1 MTTKPHIRRYLCRMD
16 TRQVGH
22 LFTDCLVIGGGV
34 AGLRAALAAAQAG
47 TVRVLVKDAA
57 TESNTYYAQGG
68 IAAVLRDEDSIEA
81 HVQDTLRT
89 GCGICD
95 ENAVRTVVS
104 QAPQRIN
111 ELRQWNA
118 PFDMDG
124 DKIAVGREGGHS
136 CARVAH
142 ALGDATGKALANTLL
157 EQVRRNRQIKLFEQ
171 CFAIDLLT
179 ENNICLGALTWH
191 PHHGYQCIWARRT
204 VLASGGAGRL
214 WRETTNPQVATA
226 DGLAMAYRAGAV
238 LADLEFMQFHPTT
251 LYVAGASRML
261 ITEALRGAGAHLV
274 NSRGERFMHN
284 YHEMAELAPRDVVSR
299 AIGEYLNQTG
309 ATSAFLDV
317 RHLGKEW
324 LARRFPTVSEVCRS
338 FDIDVDTDLIP
349 IRPSAHYMV
358 GGVKT
363 DLTGRTSI
371 AHLFACG
378 EAAAT
383 GLHGA
388 NRLASNSLLEGLVF
402 GKICGEAAAR
412 DISDHPGE
420 IEHRTLR
427 IDIPESGRTPLD
439 LPDVTNSLRAV
450 MWRNVGIVRNAPHL
464 TETLDIIDFM
474 RRYVSDKVFDDP
486 AGWQA
491 QNMLLICRL
500 IASAALQRSE
510 SRGVHYRT
518 DFPETDDVHFRRHL
532 EYRRTPDEE

>member
-1 MTTKPHIRRYLCRMD
+1 MTTKTNIRRYLCRMD
-16 TRQVGH
+16 TRQVGN

-34 AGLRAALAAAQAG
+34 AGLRTALAAAEAG
-47 TVRVLVKDAA
+47 TVRVLAKDAV

-81 HVQDTLRT
+81 HIQDTLQT

-104 QAPQRIN
+104 QAPQQIN
-111 ELRQWNA
+111 ELRQWGA

-124 DKIAVGREGGHS
+124 SRLAVGREGGHS
-136 CARVAH
+136 HARIVH

-157 EQVRRNRQIKLFEQ
+157 ERVRQNRQIKIFEQ

-179 ENNICLGALTWH
+179 ENNTCLGALTWH
-191 PHHGYQCIWARRT
+191 PRHGYQCIWARRT
-204 VLASGGAGRL
+204 ILASGGAGRL
-214 WRETTNPQVATA
+214 WRETTNPEGATA

-238 LADLEFMQFHPTT
+238 LADVEFMQFHPTT

-261 ITEALRGAGAHLV
+261 ITEALRGAGAYLV
-274 NSRGERFMHN
+274 DGRGERFMQN

-299 AIGEYLNQTG
+299 AIGEHLSQTG
-309 ATSAFLDV
+309 ATSAFLDI
-317 RHLGKEW
+317 RHLGSEW
-324 LARRFPTVSEVCRS
+324 LARRFPTVNEVCRS
-338 FDIDVDTDLIP
+338 FDINVDTDLIP

-358 GGVKT
+358 GGVRT
-363 DLTGRTSI
+363 DLKGCTSI
-371 AHLFACG
+371 DNLYACG
-378 EAAAT
+378 EAAVT

-412 DISDHPGE
+412 DISENPGE
-420 IEHRTLR
+420 IEHRTMR
-427 IDIPESGRTPLD
+427 IDIPESDRTRLD

-450 MWRNVGIVRNAPHL
+450 MWRNVGIVRNGQRL

-474 RRYVSDKVFDDP
+474 RRYVADKVFDEP
-486 AGWQA
+486 VGWQV

-500 IASAALQRSE
+500 IADAALQRAE
-510 SRGVHYRT
+510 SRGVHYRV
-518 DFPETDDVHFRRHL
+518 DFPEADDTQFRRHL
-532 EYRRTPDEE
+532 EYRRQPEE